1 MAARKLSKKGSTSIT
16 CSICKEVGHN
26 ARGHSKFFQKNTQI
40 PIQKETTT
48 IPTQEEEDDFWE
60 YSNLYHSEM
69 WCNSGTN
76 EDGGLNFNLTNQS
89 TITKVAAMCT
99 GSVVELGVVEL
110 GVAVC
115 AEVSGTAICDE
126 VSQAAAIGVS
136 KRGRSVKKKIMT
148 NYVTVVIKKKSRV
161 RK

>member
-1 MAARKLSKKGSTSIT
+1 MPEDILSF
-16 CSICKEVGHN
+16 
-26 ARGHSKFFQKNTQI
+26 SKKNTQI

-48 IPTQEEEDDFWE
+48 ISIQEENDDFWG

-69 WCNSGTN
+69 CCNSGTN
-76 EDGGLNFNLTNQS
+76 EDGRMNFNLTNQS
-89 TITKVAAMCT
+89 TITEVAAMCT
-99 GSVVELGVVEL
+99 DSVAKFGIVELGVV
-110 GVAVC
+110 VC

-148 NYVTVVIKKKSRV
+148 DYVSAVIKKKSRV